1 MQYVR
6 MLTNSIIAGALVGAY
21 VTLLVLQLNP
31 AVTLNSAAV
40 VRLIA
45 TWWVFYGI
53 HGAVCF
59 YVLCVIRQL
68 IAADVRL
75 PGWVSLRL
83 LAEFAAVAASLAAI
97 VTWLNLRGCG
107 VVLGPD
113 WTARMTSGATA
124 LTAGA
129 VLCVILSLVQ
139 VPLQRGRRIVATLFA
154 AALVASLM
162 APLAIRGIGARAP
175 GGSAIQG
182 VTTFASVTST
192 AKVSMILLDGASL
205 DYIAP
210 AAAGGRVPNF
220 GHLLESGA

>member
-31 AVTLNSAAV
+31 AVTLTSAAV

-53 HGAVCF
+53 HGAVFF

-97 VTWLNLRGCG
+97 VTWLNLRGFR

-113 WTARMTSGATA
+113 STARMTSGATA

-129 VLCVILSLVQ
+129 AVCGGLSRGPGPPSRRRRMMPPLLPAGLGGRLLGSPPVLAACV
-139 VPLQRGRRIVATLFA
+139 TL
-154 AALVASLM
+154 
-162 APLAIRGIGARAP
+162 PLA
-175 GGSAIQG
+175 
-182 VTTFASVTST
+182 
-192 AKVSMILLDGASL
+192 
-205 DYIAP
+205 
-210 AAAGGRVPNF
+210 
-220 GHLLESGA
+220 